1 MNSRARFTHMQDG
14 QAEDWAIIAQDFAA
28 YAAQLPARISTTC
41 VCSTAISV
49 AFRWTA

>member
-28 YAAQLPARISTTC
+28 YAAELPARFGFVPSPAAARQPT
-41 VCSTAISV
+41 
-49 AFRWTA
+49 